1 MKKLTLILS
10 ISLLSAMAFAQDI
23 VVSFTGVNANGGY
36 HRLDSVAIHNYSQS
50 WDRTAIY
57 PDTVMIA
64 RITGLENHSI
74 DN

>member
-36 HRLDSVAIHNYSQS
+36 QRLDSVAFTTI
-50 WDRTAIY
+50 RRAG
-57 PDTVMIA
+57 
-64 RITGLENHSI
+64 TGRPFI
-74 DN
+74 PIR